1 MAAAFRRRRLKCAFC
16 GKSDS
21 QVAKLLGGPKVHIC
35 DSCVGVCN
43 RILEA
48 TPRTFAGWDAM
59 NDAQLLDAL
68 PPAVASVEATRT
80 VLQTQVDTLR
90 KRGVSWQAIGG
101 VLGMS
106 RQAAWDRFS

>member
-1 MAAAFRRRRLKCAFC
+1 MALAFRHRRLKCSFC
-16 GKSDS
+16 DKSDA

-35 DSCVGVCN
+35 DACVGVCN

-59 NDAQLLDAL
+59 SDAQLLDAL
-68 PPAVASVEATRT
+68 GPAVATVEATRG
-80 VLQTQVDTLR
+80 VLQTLIDTLR
-90 KRGVSWQAIGG
+90 QRGVSWQAIGG

-106 RQAAWDRFS
+106 RQAAWERFS